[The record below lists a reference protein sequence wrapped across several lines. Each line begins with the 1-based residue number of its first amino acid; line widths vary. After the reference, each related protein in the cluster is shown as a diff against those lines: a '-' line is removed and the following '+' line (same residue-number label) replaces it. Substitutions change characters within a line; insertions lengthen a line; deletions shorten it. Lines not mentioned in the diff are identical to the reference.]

1 MGFSAMD
8 VAYISAL
15 SALAGSIIGGLTTG
29 FTTWLSHRSQVRS
42 SYREHQLVRRQDL
55 FRHFIV
61 SASKSYGNALISSEP
76 QIVEFVELYA
86 LVSQMRVLCSPE
98 LVACAE
104 TLVQTIGH
112 TYAGPSRS
120 AEEFLEIARNP
131 SEEMDVIRRFSEV
144 ARQELEAFAAPL
156 R

>member
-1 MGFSAMD
+1 MD
-8 VAYISAL
+8 IAYISAL

-29 FTTWLSHRSQVRS
+29 FTTWLSHRSQVRAS
-42 SYREHQLVRRQDL
+42 FREHQVTRRQDL

-61 SASKSYGNALISSEP
+61 SASKSYGNALVSSEP

-120 AEEFLEIARNP
+120 ADEFLEIARNP
-131 SEEMDVIRRFSEV
+131 REEMDVIRRFSEV

>member
-1 MGFSAMD
+1 MMD

-29 FTTWLSHRSQVRS
+29 FTTWLSHRSQVRA
-42 SYREHQLVRRQDL
+42 SYREHQVTRRQDL
-55 FRHFIV
+55 FRHFIL
-61 SASKSYGNALISSEP
+61 SASKSYGNALVSSEP

-86 LVSQMRVLCSPE
+86 LISQMRVLCSPK

-104 TLVQTIGH
+104 ALVQTIGH
-112 TYAGPSRS
+112 TYAGASRS
-120 AEEFLEIARNP
+120 AEEWLEIARNP
-131 SEEMDVIRRFSEV
+131 SEEMDVLRRFSAM
-144 ARQELEAFAAPL
+144 ARDELEEFAAPL